1 VIGAEV
7 IRCTV
12 QEAWFSTLDAACGGN
27 DRENQI
33 SDESRAPR
41 QS

>member
-7 IRCTV
+7 IRCT
-12 QEAWFSTLDAACGGN
+12 QEAWFSTHDAACGGN